1 MIRTDDMLNGEGL
14 RVVLFVSGCTH
25 QCKGCHNP
33 ETWDINSGK
42 PFTYIDKEWIFDELK
57 NDYIDGITL
66 SGGDPLCKNNHKDIL
81 ALVKDIKNTFPSK
94 TIWLYTGY
102 TLDNIKQ
109 DKDKLDIVKLCDVL
123 VEGEF
128 IEELADVNYPYAG
141 STNQNVI
148 YLNNINL

>member
-33 ETWDINSGK
+33 ETWDIDSGI
-42 PFTYIDKEWIFDELK
+42 PFTYVEREYIINELK

-66 SGGDPLCKNNHKDIL
+66 SGGDPLCKNNCKDIL
-81 ALVKDIKNTFPSK
+81 ALIKDIKCIFPNK

-102 TLDNIKQ
+102 TLDSIK
-109 DKDKLDIVKLCDVL
+109 KNKEKLDIVKLCDVL